1 MTETATA
8 PPPLPVVEDI
18 QKQWP
23 ELTLKVSQMEAE
35 QSALE
40 KENKTLRALLER
52 VIEHR
57 QKSHAELILILT
69 TLVGKLPLN
78 EVGGIVGRLVEH
90 SNNTAQYLAALIKGT
105 VDAQLPEPELLK
117 SLEQSKRE
125 LAAAVKMAIEE
136 LIALQTPLETETLQ
150 SLIAKP
156 DLFFSPPVA
165 RANRCFVKASLPRER
180 VIREFGEEALA
191 FFNDLTTD
199 PKLNPRPKPEEIA
212 LGFKPD
218 FEALLQQ
225 NPSLVANKR
234 QELTALYQKVQASKA
249 STEEA
254 RLQKHAF
261 LRMSFLIELLNYYEN
276 QNTIAPDSVFAQRLP
291 SLVEQLVLP
300 AGQETLDEKLI
311 VPVELLLA
319 LIVNP
324 EHRLMVINN
333 LGKGG
338 GIVRS
343 LRFVLRLRVGKI
355 PDNDPEQI
363 FPEFVRHLIPPQKP
377 PTPAEIAAVLKL
389 VNPEMQLRVIQ
400 TLFDTDRLT
409 KDKADQLGK
418 AVATALELKLP
429 EKPKGQAL
437 DAAQLEG
444 QRAWTRV
451 KELIAGRADAATVA
465 GAIRDRLNVKY
476 DSDEIRQSWLTLIEA
491 DTISFIRIFCQM
503 PYRSNGTTDPI
514 ARAVIET
521 YVTRLTHE
529 KYASTYHKVV
539 NSLKTMYAAKP
550 DNPTLTNFTALVKW
564 VSPEAATKLAAD
576 IGMSH

>member
-1 MTETATA
+1 MTETAIA

-35 QSALE
+35 QAALE

-78 EVGGIVGRLVEH
+78 EVGGIVSRLVEH

-117 SLEQSKRE
+117 SLEHSKRE
-125 LAAAVKMAIEE
+125 LATAVKMAVEE
-136 LIALQTPLETETLQ
+136 MIALQTPLETEMLQ
-150 SLIAKP
+150 SLISKP
-156 DLFFSPPVA
+156 DLFFSPAVA

-191 FFNDLTTD
+191 LFNDLTTD
-199 PKLNPRPKPEEIA
+199 AKLNPRPKPEEIA
-212 LGFKPD
+212 LGFKSD
-218 FEALLQQ
+218 FEAILQQ
-225 NPSLVANKR
+225 NPNLVANKR
-234 QELTALYQKVQASKA
+234 QELTALYQKIHASKA
-249 STEEA
+249 STEQV

-300 AGQETLDEKLI
+300 AGQDTLDEKLV
-311 VPVELLLA
+311 VPAELLLG
-319 LIVNP
+319 LIANP

-338 GIVRS
+338 GVPRS
-343 LRFVLRLRVGKI
+343 LRFLLRLRAGKI
-355 PDNDPEQI
+355 SDTDPEQL

-377 PTPAEIAAVLKL
+377 PPPAEIAAILKL

-418 AVATALELKLP
+418 AVAAALELKLP
-429 EKPKGQAL
+429 EKPKVQAA
-437 DAAQLEG
+437 DSAQVEG

-451 KELIAGRADAATVA
+451 KELITGRADAATVA
-465 GAIRDRLNVKY
+465 AAIRDRLNAKY

-491 DTISFIRIFCQM
+491 DTISFIRIFCQV

-529 KYASTYHKVV
+529 KYASTYQKVV
-539 NSLKTMYAAKP
+539 NSFKTMYAAKP
-550 DNPTLTNFTALVKW
+550 DNPTLMNFIALVKW
-564 VSPEAATKLAAD
+564 VSPEASAKLAAD
-576 IGMSH
+576 IGMPH